1 MGFFFRKSIG
11 RGPFRINLSKRG
23 IGFSVGVRGLRIGRS
38 STGRTYTRASIPGTG
53 VGWQS
58 SGKGKSGCLVP
69 LALVLARSAR
79 WARLERSSPGL
90 PEQPRERPS
99 GILAN

>member
-69 LALVLARSAR
+69 LALGAGAIGTLGTVGAIVA
-79 WARLERSSPGL
+79 
-90 PEQPRERPS
+90 
-99 GILAN
+99 GIV

>member
-23 IGFSVGVRGLRIGRS
+23 IGFSVGVRGFRIGRS
-38 STGRTYTRASIPGTG
+38 STGRNYTRASIPGTG

-58 SGKGKSGCLVP
+58 SGKGKSGCLIP
-69 LALVLARSAR
+69 LALGAGTIGALGTIGAIVTKLA
-79 WARLERSSPGL
+79 
-90 PEQPRERPS
+90 
-99 GILAN
+99 